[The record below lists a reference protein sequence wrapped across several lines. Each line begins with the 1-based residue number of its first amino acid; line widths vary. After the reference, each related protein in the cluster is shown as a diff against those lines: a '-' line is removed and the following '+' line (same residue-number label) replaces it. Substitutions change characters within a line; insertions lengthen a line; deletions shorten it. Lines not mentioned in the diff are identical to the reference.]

1 MLRVRLIR
9 VEAGDGSVT
18 DTPKEERLTRL
29 RKAAVNSR
37 AADDVARNMRE
48 ELHALIRE
56 SRGLTQSEIAD
67 VCGISRQR
75 VAQIRAA

>member
-1 MLRVRLIR
+1 M
-9 VEAGDGSVT
+9 T
-18 DTPKEERLTRL
+18 DTPKAERLTRL

-37 AADDVARNMRE
+37 AADDVARNMRD

-56 SRGLTQSEIAD
+56 ARGLSQQEIAD

-75 VAQIRAA
+75 VAQIRAS